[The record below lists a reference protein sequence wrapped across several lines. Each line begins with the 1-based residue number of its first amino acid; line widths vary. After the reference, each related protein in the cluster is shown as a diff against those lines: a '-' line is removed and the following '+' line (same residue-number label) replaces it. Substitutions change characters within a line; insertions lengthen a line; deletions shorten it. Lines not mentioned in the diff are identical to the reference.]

1 MEFSERDNVKYLLE
15 LRDREELRKIFDRAY
30 QVRIQY
36 LGPKV
41 YLRGLIELSNICI
54 KNCYYCGIRR
64 SNTLPSRY
72 LMREDE
78 IIESALWAFQNK
90 YGSIVLQSG
99 ERRDSLFIESIGTI
113 IEKIKEQTDGKLG
126 ITLSLGEQKYKVYEK
141 WFAAGAHRYLLRIE
155 TSNKSLYEKLHPA
168 NHSFEKRKNCLTT
181 LKKIGYQVGT
191 GVMIGLPMQTVD
203 DLVDDLFFFKEMDV
217 DMIGMGPFLTS
228 NNTPLNQ
235 QFPVHFADK
244 EELLKL
250 SLKMIAAA
258 RLLLKDVN
266 IASTT
271 ALQVLKYDGREQA
284 LKCGANIIMPNIT
297 LRKYRPYY
305 QLYDNKPCIEE
316 NSELCKMCLAN
327 RIISIGEKIGYDERG
342 DSLHFQKTKY
352 RNTFKIFYN
361 S

>member
-1 MEFSERDNVKYLLE
+1 MEFSERNDVKYLLE
-15 LRDREELRKIFDRAY
+15 LRDSEELKKIFDRAY
-30 QVRIQY
+30 QERIKY
-36 LGPKV
+36 VGPKV
-41 YLRGLIELSNICI
+41 YLRGLIEFSNICI
-54 KNCYYCGIRR
+54 KSCYYCGIRR

-72 LMREDE
+72 LMKEDE

-99 ERRDSLFIESIGTI
+99 ERRDSLFVESIGTI
-113 IEKIKEQTDGKLG
+113 IEKIKKQTDGKLG
-126 ITLSLGEQKYKVYEK
+126 ITLSLGEQKDEVYEK

-155 TSNKSLYEKLHPA
+155 TSSKSLYEKLHPA
-168 NHSFEKRKNCLTT
+168 NHSFEKRKNCLTA

-217 DMIGMGPFLTS
+217 DMIGMGPYLAS
-228 NNTPLNQ
+228 NNTPLNE
-235 QFPVHFADK
+235 QFPDHFADK

-271 ALQVLKYDGREQA
+271 ALQALKYDGREQA

-305 QLYDNKPCIEE
+305 QLYDNKPCIKES
-316 NSELCKMCLAN
+316 SELCKMCLTN
-327 RIISIGEKIGYDERG
+327 RIISIGEKIGYDEWG
-342 DSLHFQKTKY
+342 DSLHFQKIKY
-352 RNTFKIFYN
+352 RNTF
-361 S
+361 